1 MSLGLC
7 PVCEPALDDARM
19 PDGTALLQA
28 LDVLDE
34 LSAALGVRA
43 LSSYGDTRELPA
55 DFDGD
60 PDEAL
65 ELLGPRTDWHAIND
79 GLASCETLLQ
89 SLARHPQADLDNAWP
104 GLPPRAGG
112 FDWNWSDAAKL
123 VGAQYGLGAVLSS
136 TADMGYSI

>member
-89 SLARHPQADLDNAWP
+89 SLARHPQADLDNALIDDLRELRDW
-104 GLPPRAGG
+104 LARA
-112 FDWNWSDAAKL
+112 AATRRRFRLEL
-123 VGAQYGLGAVLSS
+123 V
-136 TADMGYSI
+136 

>member
-79 GLASCETLLQ
+79 GLASCETLDNALIDDLRELRDW
-89 SLARHPQADLDNAWP
+89 LAR
-104 GLPPRAGG
+104 
-112 FDWNWSDAAKL
+112 AAATRRRFRLEL
-123 VGAQYGLGAVLSS
+123 V
-136 TADMGYSI
+136 